1 MDVTTREDSNSEQ
14 SAYLYCVNFDDVQ
27 NKSNEYCTFV
37 CVYFKSKTPFEG
49 IMCIHYILFVHS
61 TEFFHNFPVAFHFSA
76 SKKGFIFTLP
86 FKTKPKDK
94 KVLNTKHN
102 QKLSNCCENST
113 ILQTS
118 FQFISES
125 GRYAVVAGLIL
136 LCFNI
141 QLKSNITQI
150 LSKPTHPSKTL
161 K

>member
-1 MDVTTREDSNSEQ
+1 MSQRVKIVIQNSLFNYIV
-14 SAYLYCVNFDDVQ
+14 STLMTYKTSLMNIAHL
-27 NKSNEYCTFV
+27 
-37 CVYFKSKTPFEG
+37 CVYISSRRRLLKVLYAFTTFSSSTPLNFFIIFPQPFTFRHPRRGSFSHCHSKRNRK
-49 IMCIHYILFVHS
+49 I
-61 TEFFHNFPVAFHFSA
+61 
-76 SKKGFIFTLP
+76 
-86 FKTKPKDK
+86 K